1 MTVSVSEFIEKTVNV
16 MGGVFE
22 TVEYALSSV
31 LIPDEYAEY
40 FQGRTEFLLAFDYDV
55 AQENP
60 QSEFVT
66 YGSFIFDALLEISRI
81 TPLVTHKYMNAA
93 RTEITDAENKI
104 KKSLNLE
111 TAPVIIE
118 EEFGAA
124 MFVRFNF
131 SVKYISDEI
140 TENIISVWINLC
152 TGKPDKEIE
161 KIFIPTDES
170 FNAGLN
176 TLHFEY
182 LNINE
187 AYKMASAEISARAKQ
202 SPLIDTDQN
211 IIKAETSRINRYYD
225 ELILE
230 NKKRTERKGLTEE
243 RIKEISEKEKSLI
256 IEKNRQITEITG
268 KFTTKIESS
277 LENAIVYHIP
287 CKRFICSMGK
297 RVNTEFIVYYD
308 FALKR
313 FYLS

>member
-66 YGSFIFDALLEISRI
+66 YGSFIFDTFLEISRL
-81 TPLVTHKYMNAA
+81 TPLVTHKYMNVA
-93 RTEITDAENKI
+93 RTDIADAENKI

-111 TAPVIIE
+111 TSPVIIE
-118 EEFGAA
+118 EQFGAA

-152 TGKPDKEIE
+152 TGRTDKEIE

-170 FNAGLN
+170 FNAELN
-176 TLHFEY
+176 ILHFEY
-182 LNINE
+182 VNINE
-187 AYKMASAEISARAKQ
+187 AYKTASAEIADRAKQ

-211 IIKAETSRINRYYD
+211 LIKSETGRINRYYD

-243 RIKEISEKEKSLI
+243 RIKEILEKEKSLI
-256 IEKNRQITEITG
+256 IEKNRQIAEITD

-287 CKRFICSMGK
+287 CKRFICSVSK
-297 RVNTEFIVYYD
+297 RVNSEFIAYYD

-313 FYLS
+313 FY